1 MFLGTS
7 LLHHPPHPTAFWLA
21 TCSIT
26 APSPPPPTLQPP
38 PGSLGRQRAI
48 TMVIWTQ
55 ITHTPVHCDWHALR
69 WEGTKC
75 HSNRFFC
82 VFVFASILG
91 GIVLRSMRSV
101 TLEGPLERLW
111 ELGKQVYLRNEYS
124 DMEMDCKILISL
136 CFCFPFFPPLWS
148 CLASGQKHKRSVTRE
163 CHCYYLIKSV
173 CKFSK

>member
-1 MFLGTS
+1 MSASFDCCGVSCSVVLYVELRGCTGGGLNS
-7 LLHHPPHPTAFWLA
+7 YWDVNVAMLHMEDAFRHISSSPFSAFDCVLVEAWLA
-21 TCSIT
+21 TCSFY
-26 APSPPPPTLQPP
+26 APPSPSPPPPPLPPPTLQPP

-55 ITHTPVHCDWHALR
+55 PHTPVHCDWRALR

-101 TLEGPLERLW
+101 TLEGLLERLRD
-111 ELGKQVYLRNEYS
+111 LGKQADWINE
-124 DMEMDCKILISL
+124 
-136 CFCFPFFPPLWS
+136 
-148 CLASGQKHKRSVTRE
+148 
-163 CHCYYLIKSV
+163 
-173 CKFSK
+173 